1 MAQLATASQMASLV
15 LGTAHRQ
22 ISAPLA
28 SQPEAKPFED
38 WITRMDACW
47 GEASRAPE
55 ALLDQFRLCA
65 TQNSA
70 LDTERVRQSI
80 ARSPARPSSGAPSR
94 SPTTPRRPPKPGP
107 LRKASGQEYAAIQA
121 LLAMFHVN
129 AQPTQSAS
137 GAQRAPGPRPAPG
150 EVRVPSEARPA
161 DTRFSRVKALSPSL
175 DEELNPFLG
184 AVGTH
189 CRHPMLRGELEEA
202 DDQADTGCP
211 SLARA

>member
-1 MAQLATASQMASLV
+1 MLGRGQPRSGGSLGPVSPVCDAEFRPGHGTRPPIDRKVAGPAQLWSTL
-15 LGTAHRQ
+15 
-22 ISAPLA
+22 
-28 SQPEAKPFED
+28 
-38 WITRMDACW
+38 
-47 GEASRAPE
+47 
-55 ALLDQFRLCA
+55 
-65 TQNSA
+65 
-70 LDTERVRQSI
+70 
-80 ARSPARPSSGAPSR
+80 R

-107 LRKASGQEYAAIQA
+107 LRKASAQEYAAIQA
-121 LLAMFHVN
+121 LQAMFHVN

>member
-1 MAQLATASQMASLV
+1 MFANDPTAA
-15 LGTAHRQ
+15 
-22 ISAPLA
+22 
-28 SQPEAKPFED
+28 
-38 WITRMDACW
+38 
-47 GEASRAPE
+47 
-55 ALLDQFRLCA
+55 
-65 TQNSA
+65 
-70 LDTERVRQSI
+70 
-80 ARSPARPSSGAPSR
+80 
-94 SPTTPRRPPKPGP
+94 
-107 LRKASGQEYAAIQA
+107 GQEYAAIQA
-121 LLAMFHVN
+121 LQAMFHVN